1 MAMTGR
7 SGITKARFHAALS
20 EAVRRHLGSEWTRSQ
35 FDGESWTARYR
46 VTTSQESRTLEFQ
59 LSDKQHTVSVTLGIA
74 RQPADRRASVWWDDR
89 KKDPT
94 ALAFANVLWVNEL
107 KYGAERRYQVPKES
121 VTPQFVEVIDG
132 MVREVA
138 GQADHWYAEAARELD
153 RREGV

>member
-7 SGITKARFHAALS
+7 SGVTKARFHAALA
-20 EAVRRHLGSEWTRSQ
+20 EAVRRHLGSEWTRFQ
-35 FDGESWTARYR
+35 FDGESWTARYEL
-46 VTTSQESRTLEFQ
+46 TTSKESRTLEFQ
-59 LSDKQHTVSVTLGIA
+59 LSDKQHNVAVTLGIA
-74 RQPADRRASVWWDDR
+74 RQPAVRRAPVWWDDR

-94 ALAFANVLWVNEL
+94 ALAFSNVLWVNEL

-121 VTPQFVEVIDG
+121 VAPQFVEAIEG

-138 GQADHWYAEAARELD
+138 EQADQWYAEAGGELD